1 LKCLSGSRPAGGRTG
16 WRPTAD
22 LRRSAV
28 ILCVLLPALCGC
40 GRAPAGPNVVLVV
53 IDTFRADHASFTG
66 YNRETTPVLDSLAE
80 CGASWTSFRS
90 QSSWTLPAFAS
101 ILTGLTP
108 REHMAGRRDGV
119 FYGLDPDLPT
129 IQKLFRIDGYR
140 TAAFFNVVF
149 LNEDFGFHVGF
160 DHFGCSGFT
169 NRASL
174 RRAGETVNAFLGWL
188 DGFDPSSGPF
198 LAVVHFYDPHMPYD
212 PPHPYSDL
220 FTDPGYDGPCDS
232 SWGRV
237 TELMAVNDGLDSIP
251 ADGLRNLEALYDGE
265 LAYSDAE
272 LGRLLQGLR
281 DRGLDGSTV
290 ILVTGDHGEE
300 FLEHGGIEHGR
311 NLYEET
317 VRVPLVMAGP
327 GVPSLSVDEPASHVD
342 ILPTLT
348 ALCGLDAPMGLAGRN
363 LLAAPDDDAEAHGLC
378 TAHASGVLWADGDR
392 ASSVL
397 GDRKVVLEPNTGE
410 AAMFDLSSDPR
421 EESPLPPDS
430 VLLED
435 VLAYWATPA
444 RGRPGVVDFAE
455 TVDRALRDLGYIR

>member
-1 LKCLSGSRPAGGRTG
+1 M
-16 WRPTAD
+16 AD
-22 LRRSAV
+22 LRWVSAG
-28 ILCVLLPALCGC
+28 LLVFLLSACGC
-40 GRAPAGPNVVLVV
+40 GRTPAGPNVVLIV
-53 IDTFRADHASFTG
+53 IDTFRADHASFSG
-66 YNRETTPVLDSLAE
+66 YYRETTPVLDSLAVS
-80 CGASWTSFRS
+80 GANWTSFRS

-108 REHMAGRRDGV
+108 REHLAGRRDGV
-119 FYGLDPDLPT
+119 FYGLDPDIPT
-129 IQKLFRIDGYR
+129 IQRLFENEGYS
-140 TAAFFNVVF
+140 TAAFLNVVF

-160 DHFGCSGFT
+160 DHFDCSRFT
-169 NRASL
+169 SRTAL
-174 RRAGETVNAFLGWL
+174 RRAGETVDAFLGWL
-188 DGFDPSSGPF
+188 DGIDPASGPF
-198 LAVVHFYDPHMPYD
+198 LALIHFYDPHMPYD
-212 PPHPYSDL
+212 PPSPYSGL
-220 FTDPGYDGPCDS
+220 FTDPRYEGPCDS

-237 TELMAVNDGLDSIP
+237 PELMAVNEGLDSIP

-281 DRGLDGSTV
+281 DRGLDVSTV
-290 ILVTGDHGEE
+290 VVVTGDHGEE

-327 GVPSLSVDEPASHVD
+327 GVPSFSSDRPASQID

-348 ALCGLDAPMGLAGRN
+348 ALCGLCAPEGLAGRN
-363 LLAAPDDDAEAHGLC
+363 LLTAHDDRAGIPDLAAV
-378 TAHASGVLWADGDR
+378 HASGVLWSEGDR

-397 GDRKVVLEPNTGE
+397 GDWKVILEAGTGE
-410 AAMFDLSSDPR
+410 AGMFDLSEDPG
-421 EESPLPPDS
+421 EGSALPPDS

-444 RGRPGVVDFAE
+444 IGRPAAVDFAE
-455 TVDRALRDLGYIR
+455 TVERALRDLGYIR